1 MVMMISLVMP
11 NFVSNVTAATNASDL
26 FISEYLEGS
35 SFNKAIEIFNG
46 TGRDVNLSEYTLEA
60 FSNGATTATGTNVMQ
75 LSTNPTEKLANGDTF
90 IVAHASAVP
99 AILDKADVQ
108 NSIIANFN
116 GDDTIVLR
124 HGSTIIDVFGKIGE
138 KVIWGTTVKGVDQT
152 LVRKSTI
159 TSGDATSDDAFDP
172 ATQFD
177 NLGKDIFTNLGSHTM
192 DGFVPP
198 APTQVEEISASPVQG
213 AVDAG
218 TTVILTTATSGAKI
232 YYTTDG
238 TEPTVSS
245 TEYTAPIIID
255 TAKTIKAV
263 AIKSGLANSAV
274 ATFTYTLLAG
284 MTVAEVRATTIGS
297 NVQTSGIVTA
307 VLGRAIYFQD
317 DTAGLVAYTPPTS
330 TTVLPGD
337 VITVKGKLVEF
348 SGLLEI
354 EATHENI
361 IVTGTAPI
369 PAAELLTAAGFQ
381 ESKEGKLVKIR
392 NVTVNT
398 LSSGTFKAVDA
409 AGTVFDIRPLNTSI
423 LETGTTYEEVTGVL
437 GAFGTSYQLIPRD
450 ANDILQDSTIVSKVV
465 ATPGAGMIKK
475 GDSVTL
481 TTGTTGAKI
490 YYTTNGSEP
499 TITSSEYTAPIVIN
513 ADTTIKAVAIKQG
526 LTNSEIGTFAYGV
539 YEGQVRIRD
548 IQGVGHYSKFD
559 GGNVTGIEGIVTF
572 IDGNNIF
579 IQDQNPDNDVK
590 TSEGIL
596 VFKSGH
602 TLKVGDVVTVNGSVK
617 EYYPNNNGVE
627 LPITEINA
635 TTITVT
641 ASGQTLPAP
650 IVLGVDRVAPSII
663 DNDQLTVFEPAEDGI
678 DFYESIEGMYVQIN
692 NAKVTA
698 PQYNG
703 EVHVI
708 PGNKTPNT
716 AGGGMRIDDNSYNPE
731 KIALYFNNTKFRA
744 KMGDKFNGSITGVIN
759 YGNNIYRLLTKET
772 SLPTLTVEPIV
783 PQTTSIVPAVDQLTI
798 ASYNVENFSKAKT
811 SPEKVEKV
819 ARAIVTNMKSPDI
832 VGLIEVQDN
841 DGSTNSGN
849 VDGSESAKVLMDE
862 IVKLGGPQYAYTE
875 IAPVNN
881 QDGGES
887 GGNIRVAFIYQPE
900 RVSLTTGAAKGTATQ
915 AVGFENGKLTLN
927 PGRIDPTNSAFNS
940 SRKPLAAQFD
950 FQGKSVIVVANH
962 FNSKG
967 GDQPL
972 WGKTQPPV
980 LSSEVQ
986 RHKIAQIVN
995 NFVTDVKTKDPNANV
1010 VLLGDFNDFEFTRT
1024 LQIVKGN
1031 QLTNMIEKVPAEDRY
1046 TYNFSGNA
1054 QVLDHILVTNNMVA
1068 NTKVDTVNVNSGYM
1082 EEDGRASDHDP
1093 VIIQTKLVA
1102 APVEVL
1108 PPVTAPANTKVY
1120 NLVGFNTKKITVNN
1134 NGANITVGATSVIR
1148 EGIILKGSYAK
1159 LQGEGL
1165 KNTVLILTP
1174 TQAGAVIDLSGVEVK
1189 EVIIENANISQI
1201 RGAENVQKWTVSDDV
1216 NTSNIKVTNVGG
1228 EVLPSPFFLQAPVDP
1243 VTPPVPPV
1251 DNGTVSTYYANANG
1265 LTGAALK
1272 TALHN
1277 IIKVQTKITY
1287 SQVTE
1292 ALKDTDEDPNN
1303 PNNVILLYKGTSQA
1317 KSTFGGNA
1325 NDWNREHVWAQSH
1338 GSFGTVVG
1346 PGTDIHHLKPTDASV
1361 NSSRGNLDFDNGG
1374 TFHSECTQCKFD
1386 GDSWEAPD
1394 RVKGDIARMLMY
1406 MAVRYEG
1413 NGEID
1418 LELVNYTGTSGAIH
1432 GKLSTLLQWHAQD
1445 PVDAFEMRRNN
1456 VIYEKYQGNRNP
1468 FIDHPEYATMIWTA
1482 S

>member
-1 MVMMISLVMP
+1 MVMMLSLFLP
-11 NFVSNVTAATNASDL
+11 NLTQT
-26 FISEYLEGS
+26 
-35 SFNKAIEIFNG
+35 
-46 TGRDVNLSEYTLEA
+46 
-60 FSNGATTATGTNVMQ
+60 
-75 LSTNPTEKLANGDTF
+75 
-90 IVAHASAVP
+90 ASAVET
-99 AILDKADVQ
+99 KKETF
-108 NSIIANFN
+108 NNFN
-116 GDDTIVLR
+116 LTGTSYVNGNFVGDNGVTWTYTGARNADGYEIDGKGFLIRDNTKGIESSQIAGGISKFSIQLRRAFTSTDMRTVEVFINGQSVGVSPQFNSDTPITYEINNLNVT
-124 HGSTIIDVFGKIGE
+124 GPFTI
-138 KVIWGTTVKGVDQT
+138 KVISTTSLNRQIVMDNISWTSNDGGTPQPEQVAAVTASVPSGAVTANTTVT
-152 LVRKSTI
+152 
-159 TSGDATSDDAFDP
+159 
-172 ATQFD
+172 
-177 NLGKDIFTNLGSHTM
+177 
-192 DGFVPP
+192 
-198 APTQVEEISASPVQG
+198 
-213 AVDAG
+213 
-218 TTVILTTATSGAKI
+218 LTTATTDAKI

-238 TEPTVSS
+238 TEPTASS
-245 TEYTAPIIID
+245 TEYTAPVTID
-255 TAKTIKAV
+255 SAKTIKAI
-263 AIKSGLANSAV
+263 AIKSGLANSTV
-274 ATFTYTLLAG
+274 ATFTYTLLVEK
-284 MTVAEVRATTIGS
+284 TVAEVRAMSIDS

-317 DTAGLVAYTPPTS
+317 ATAGLVAYTPTNS
-330 TTVLPGD
+330 TIEPGS
-337 VITVKGKLVEF
+337 VITVKGKLIEF

-354 EATHENI
+354 DAPHENI
-361 IVTGTAPI
+361 TVTGTAQI
-369 PAAELLTAAGFQ
+369 PAAELVAAADFK
-381 ESKEGKLVKIR
+381 ESKEATLVKVR
-392 NVTVNT
+392 NVTVNS
-398 LSSGTFKAVDA
+398 LSSGTFKAVDG
-409 AGTVFDIRPLNTSI
+409 AGKTFDIRPINSSI
-423 LETGTTYEEVTGVL
+423 LTVGTTYEEITGVL
-437 GAFGTSYQLIPRD
+437 GAFGTNYQLIPRD
-450 ANDILQDSTIVSKVV
+450 ASDVVQDSSVVQKVV

-499 TITSSEYTAPIVIN
+499 TVNSTEYTAPIVIN
-513 ADTTIKAVAIKQG
+513 SDITIKAVAVKQG

-579 IQDQNPDNDVK
+579 IQDQTPDNDPK

-596 VFKSGH
+596 VYKSGH

-650 IVLGVDRVAPSII
+650 IVLGETLVAPSII
-663 DNDQLTVFEPAEDGI
+663 DNDQLTEFEPAEDGI

-716 AGGGMRIDDNSYNPE
+716 AGGGMRIGDDSYNPE
-731 KIALYFNNTKFRA
+731 KIALYFNNSKFRA
-744 KMGDKFNGSITGVIN
+744 KMGDQFEGNITGVIN
-759 YGNNIYRLLTKET
+759 YGNNIYRVLTKET
-772 SLPTLTVEPIV
+772 SLPTLKVAPIV
-783 PQTTSIVPAVDQLTI
+783 AQTTSIVPADDQLTI
-798 ASYNVENFSKAKT
+798 ASYNVENFAKAKT

-1024 LQIVKGN
+1024 LEIVKGN

-1093 VIIQTKLVA
+1093 VIIQTKLTS
-1102 APVEVL
+1102 APVEVV
-1108 PPVTAPANTKVY
+1108 PAVPAPANTKVY
-1120 NLVGFNTKKITVNN
+1120 NLKGFKTKKIMVANQA
-1134 NGANITVGATSVIR
+1134 ANITVDANSEIR
-1148 EGIILKGSYAK
+1148 EGITLKGSYVK

-1165 KNTVLILTP
+1165 KNTVIIIAP
-1174 TQAGAVIDLSGVEVK
+1174 NHPGAYIDLSGVEVE

-1201 RGAENVQKWTVSDDV
+1201 RGAENVQTWTVKDGVD
-1216 NTSNIKVTNVGG
+1216 TSNIKFTTVGG
-1228 EVLPSPFFLQAPVDP
+1228 EVFTSPFFSPPPTLPVNP
-1243 VTPPVPPV
+1243 TPVPPV
-1251 DNGTVSTYYANANG
+1251 DNGTVSGYYANAANK
-1265 LTGAALK
+1265 TGAALK
-1272 TALHN
+1272 LALHN
-1277 IIKVQTKITY
+1277 IVKVQTKLSY
-1287 SQVTE
+1287 AQVTE
-1292 ALKDTDEDPNN
+1292 ALKITDEDPNN
-1303 PNNVILLYKGTSQA
+1303 PNNVILLYTNRSQA
-1317 KSTFGGNA
+1317 KTTFGPNV
-1325 NDWNREHVWAQSH
+1325 NDWNREHVWAKSH
-1338 GSFGTVVG
+1338 GDFGTTAG
-1346 PGTDIHHLKPTDASV
+1346 PGTDIHHLRPTDASV
-1361 NSSRGNLDFDNGG
+1361 NSSRGHLDFDNGG
-1374 TFHSECTQCKFD
+1374 TAHNECTECKFD
-1386 GDSWEAPD
+1386 SDSWEPPN

-1413 NGEID
+1413 NGELD
-1418 LELVNYTGTSGAIH
+1418 LELADKVNTYPTPTH
-1432 GKLSTLLQWHAQD
+1432 GKKSVLLEWHKQD
-1445 PVDAFEMRRNN
+1445 PVDAFEMNRNN
-1456 VIYEKYQGNRNP
+1456 KIQAIQGNRNP
-1468 FIDHPEYATMIWTA
+1468 FIDHPEWADLIWPA

>member
-1 MVMMISLVMP
+1 MNYKQKKKIFNVALIFALIFSLLTPFQNESKAADVLTVAEAIANNSGTGKTVEGYIIGITNNGP
-11 NFVSNVTAATNASDL
+11 TYQSTPPYIASNIAIADSPTEKDKLKILPVALPSGSAIRAALNLLDHPENLGKKVQITGSLELYFGAAGLKSPTAYTIVVDTTPATQVEKVTALPAAGAVSTGTQVTLATTTA
-26 FISEYLEGS
+26 
-35 SFNKAIEIFNG
+35 
-46 TGRDVNLSEYTLEA
+46 
-60 FSNGATTATGTNVMQ
+60 GATIYYTIDG
-75 LSTNPTEKLANGDTF
+75 TNPTTQSATYNGP
-90 IVAHASAVP
+90 I
-99 AILDKADVQ
+99 
-108 NSIIANFN
+108 
-116 GDDTIVLR
+116 
-124 HGSTIIDVFGKIGE
+124 
-138 KVIWGTTVKGVDQT
+138 
-152 LVRKSTI
+152 TI
-159 TSGDATSDDAFDP
+159 TG
-172 ATQFD
+172 
-177 NLGKDIFTNLGSHTM
+177 
-192 DGFVPP
+192 
-198 APTQVEEISASPVQG
+198 PV
-213 AVDAG
+213 
-218 TTVILTTATSGAKI
+218 
-232 YYTTDG
+232 
-238 TEPTVSS
+238 
-245 TEYTAPIIID
+245 
-255 TAKTIKAV
+255 TIKA
-263 AIKSGLANSAV
+263 LAV
-274 ATFTYTLLAG
+274 APNLSNSEVVTLPYTLLTEK
-284 MTVAEVRATTIGS
+284 TVAEVRAMTIDS

-317 DTAGLVAYTPPTS
+317 ATAGLVAYTPTNS
-330 TTVLPGD
+330 TIEPGSI
-337 VITVKGKLVEF
+337 ITVKGKLIEY

-354 EATHENI
+354 EAPHENI
-361 IVTGTAPI
+361 TVTGTAPI
-369 PAAELLTAAGFQ
+369 PAAQLVTAADFK
-381 ESKEGKLVKIR
+381 ESIEGTLVKVK
-392 NVTVNT
+392 NVTVNS
-398 LSSGTFKAVDA
+398 LSSGTFKAVDG
-409 AGTVFDIRPLNTSI
+409 AGKTFDIRPLNSSI
-423 LETGTTYEEVTGVL
+423 LAVETTYEEITGVL
-437 GAFGTSYQLIPRD
+437 GAFGTNYQLIPRD
-450 ANDILQDSTIVSKVV
+450 ASDVLQDSSVVQKVV

-499 TITSSEYTAPIVIN
+499 TVNSTEFTTPIVIS
-513 ADTTIKAVAIKQG
+513 ADTTIKAVAVKQD

-548 IQGVGHYSKFD
+548 IQGVGHFSKFD

-572 IDGNNIF
+572 VDGNNIF
-579 IQDQNPDNDVK
+579 IQDQQPDNDPK

-602 TLKVGDVVTVNGSVK
+602 TVKVGDVVTVDGSVK

-635 TTITVT
+635 TTITVKL
-641 ASGQTLPAP
+641 SDQLLPAP
-650 IVLGVDRVAPSII
+650 IVLGVDRIAPSII
-663 DNDQLTVFEPAEDGI
+663 DNDQLTAFEPVEDGI
-678 DFYESIEGMYVQIN
+678 DFYESIEGMYVQIDH
-692 NAKVTA
+692 AKVTA
-698 PQYNG
+698 PQYSG

-708 PGNKTPNT
+708 PGNKVPNT
-716 AGGGMRIDDNSYNPE
+716 AGGGMRISENSYNPE
-731 KIALYFNNTKFRA
+731 KIALYFNNSKFRA
-744 KMGDKFNGSITGVIN
+744 KMGDQFEGSITGVIN
-759 YGNNIYRLLTKET
+759 YGNNIYRLLTKEA
-772 SLPTLTVEPIV
+772 SLPTLKVAPIV
-783 PQTTSIVPAVDQLTI
+783 PQTTSIVPADDQLTI

-841 DGSTNSGN
+841 DGSTNSSN
-849 VDGSESAKVLMDE
+849 VDASESAKVLMDE
-862 IVKLGGPQYAYTE
+862 VKKLGGPQYAYTD

-881 QDGGES
+881 QDGGET
-887 GGNIRVAFIYQPE
+887 GGNIRVAFIYNPE
-900 RVSLTTGAAKGTATQ
+900 RVSLTTGALKGTATQ

-986 RHKIAQIVN
+986 RHKIAKILN
-995 NFVTDVKTKDPNANV
+995 TFVTDVKTKDPNANV
-1010 VLLGDFNDFEFTRT
+1010 VLLGDFNDFEFTQT

-1031 QLTNMIEKVPAEDRY
+1031 QLTNMIDKVPAEDRY

-1093 VIIQTKLVA
+1093 VIIQTKLTA
-1102 APVEVL
+1102 APIEIL
-1108 PPVTAPANTKVY
+1108 PPATAPANTKVY
-1120 NLVGFNTKKITVNN
+1120 NLIGFNTKKLTVNN
-1134 NGANITVGATSVIR
+1134 NGANITVSTNSVIR

-1159 LQGEGL
+1159 LQGDGL
-1165 KNTVLILTP
+1165 KNTVLILAP
-1174 TQAGAVIDLSGVEVK
+1174 TQPGAVIDLSGVEVK

-1201 RGAENVQKWTVSDDV
+1201 RGAEFVQKWTVSDDV
-1216 NTSNIKVTNVGG
+1216 DTSGIKVTNVGG
-1228 EVLPSPFFLQAPVDP
+1228 VVLPSPFFSQAPVDP
-1243 VTPPVPPV
+1243 VTPPIVPPV

-1287 SQVTE
+1287 DQARE
-1292 ALKDTDEDPNN
+1292 ALKETDEDPNN

-1317 KSTFGGNA
+1317 KSTFGSGA

-1338 GSFGTVVG
+1338 GNFGTGVG

-1361 NSSRGNLDFDNGG
+1361 NSSRGNKDFDNGG
-1374 TFHSECTQCKFD
+1374 TAHNECTLCKYD

-1406 MAVRYEG
+1406 MDVRYEG
-1413 NGEID
+1413 NGEIN
-1418 LELVNYTGTSGAIH
+1418 LELVDYTGTSGAKH
-1432 GKLSTLLQWHAQD
+1432 GKISTLLQWHLQD
-1445 PVDAFEMRRNN
+1445 PVDEFEIRRNN

-1468 FIDHPEYATMIWTA
+1468 FIDHPEWAAMIFKA

>member
-11 NFVSNVTAATNASDL
+11 NFAGSVTAATTASDL
-26 FISEYLEGS
+26 FISEYIEGS
-35 SFNKAIEIFNG
+35 SNNKLIEIFNG
-46 TGRDVNLSEYTLEA
+46 TGNSVNLKEYKLELYTNGSQTASTTNSLDFATLPDA
-60 FSNGATTATGTNVMQ
+60 KAT
-75 LSTNPTEKLANGDTF
+75 LANGSTF
-90 IVAHASAVP
+90 VIANSSATQ
-99 AILDKADVQ
+99 AFRDKADLIHAVTGF
-108 NSIIANFN
+108 S
-116 GDDTIVLR
+116 GDDALVLK
-124 HGSTIIDVFGKIGE
+124 HGNTIIDSYGKVGE
-138 KVIWGTTVKGVDQT
+138 QKVWGTTTVYSQNMT
-152 LVRKSTI
+152 LVRKSSI
-159 TSGDATSDDAFDP
+159 TSGDAIHNDDFDP
-172 ATQFD
+172 TLEWVPYPVD
-177 NLGKDIFTNLGSHTM
+177 TMTYLGSHTM

-198 APTQVEEISASPVQG
+198 APSQVETVTASPAQG

-218 TTVILTTATSGAKI
+218 TTVSLTTATADAKI

-255 TAKTIKAV
+255 AAKTIKAIAV
-263 AIKSGLANSAV
+263 KTGLANSAV
-274 ATFTYTLLAG
+274 ATFTYSLLTEK
-284 MTVAEVRATTIGS
+284 TVAEVRAMPIDS

-317 DTAGLVAYTPPTS
+317 ATAGLVAYTPTNS
-330 TTVLPGD
+330 TIEPGS
-337 VITVKGKLVEF
+337 VISVKGKLIEF

-354 EATHENI
+354 DAPHENI
-361 IVTGTAPI
+361 TVTGTAPI
-369 PAAELLTAAGFQ
+369 PAAELVTAADFK
-381 ESKEGKLVKIR
+381 ESKEGTLVKVR

-398 LSSGTFKAVDA
+398 LSSGTFKAVDG
-409 AGTVFDIRPLNTSI
+409 AGKTFDIRPVNSSI
-423 LETGTTYEEVTGVL
+423 LTTATTYEEITGVL
-437 GAFGTSYQLIPRD
+437 GAFGTNYQLIPRD
-450 ANDILQDSTIVSKVV
+450 ASDVVQDSSVVQKVV
-465 ATPGAGMIKK
+465 ATPGAGMIRK

-481 TTGTTGAKI
+481 TSGTTGATI
-490 YYTTNGSEP
+490 YYTTDSSEP
-499 TITSSEYTAPIVIN
+499 TVNSAVFTTPIVIN
-513 ADTTIKAVAIKQG
+513 SDTTIKAVAVKQG

-579 IQDQNPDNDVK
+579 IQDQQPDNDIK

-596 VFKSGH
+596 VYKSGH

-650 IVLGVDRVAPSII
+650 IILGVDRVAPSII
-663 DNDQLTVFEPAEDGI
+663 DNDQLTAFEPAEDGI

-716 AGGGMRIDDNSYNPE
+716 TAGGMRIDDNSYNPE

-798 ASYNVENFSKAKT
+798 ASYNVENFSKTKT
-811 SPEKVEKV
+811 SPAKVEKV

-841 DGSTNSGN
+841 DGSTDSGN
-849 VDGSESAKVLMDE
+849 VDGSESAAVLITKVKE
-862 IVKLGGPQYAYTE
+862 LGGPEYAYTE

-881 QDGGES
+881 QDGGEG
-887 GGNIRVAFIYQPE
+887 GGNIRVAFIYNPE
-900 RVSLTTGAAKGTATQ
+900 RVSLTTGAPKGTATQ
-915 AVGFENGKLTLN
+915 AVGFENGKLTVN

-1093 VIIQTKLVA
+1093 VIIQTKLVS
-1102 APVEVL
+1102 EVL

-1134 NGANITVGATSVIR
+1134 NGANITVGANSVIR

-1216 NTSNIKVTNVGG
+1216 NTSNIKVTNIGG

-1265 LTGAALK
+1265 LTGATLK

-1338 GSFGTVVG
+1338 GNFGTVVG

-1418 LELVNYTGTSGAIH
+1418 LELVNYTGTSGPLH

>member
-1 MVMMISLVMP
+1 MEANMNYKQKKKLFNVALIFALILSLITP
-11 NFVSNVTAATNASDL
+11 FQNVSKAADIITVEEAIANNAGAATV
-26 FISEYLEGS
+26 EGYIVGVV
-35 SFNKAIEIFNG
+35 KANTSGPTIQYIH
-46 TGRDVNLSEYTLEA
+46 TGPFTVDTNLALADS
-60 FSNGATTATGTNVMQ
+60 
-75 LSTNPTEKLANGDTF
+75 PTETDIAKIIPLQLPTG
-90 IVAHASAVP
+90 
-99 AILDKADVQ
+99 AIRTALNLKT
-108 NSIIANFN
+108 NE
-116 GDDTIVLR
+116 G
-124 HGSTIIDVFGKIGE
+124 
-138 KVIWGTTVKGVDQT
+138 
-152 LVRKSTI
+152 
-159 TSGDATSDDAFDP
+159 
-172 ATQFD
+172 
-177 NLGKDIFTNLGSHTM
+177 NLGKKVQITGNLEAYFSVAGLKS
-192 DGFVPP
+192 
-198 APTQVEEISASPVQG
+198 PTAYTIVQVSNPVETKVAEVTATPTAG
-213 AVDAG
+213 AVEAN
-218 TTVILTTATSGAKI
+218 TKVALATATADAKI

-238 TEPTVSS
+238 SIPTASS
-245 TEYTAPIIID
+245 TEYTAPITID
-255 TAKTIKAV
+255 AAKTIKAL
-263 AIKSGLANSAV
+263 AIKNGLDNSNV
-274 ATFTYTLLAG
+274 ATFAYTILTES
-284 MTVAEVRATTIGS
+284 TVAQVRAMKIDS

-317 DTAGLVAYTPPTS
+317 ATAGLVAYTPTDS
-330 TTVLPGD
+330 TEVVPGS
-337 VITVKGKLVEF
+337 VITVKGKLIEY

-354 EATHENI
+354 DAPHENI
-361 IVTGTAPI
+361 KVTGTAAI
-369 PAAELLTAAGFQ
+369 PAAKLIAAADFA
-381 ESKEGKLVKIR
+381 ESIEGTLVKVK
-392 NVTVNT
+392 NVTVNS
-398 LSSGTFKAVDA
+398 LSSGTFKAVDG
-409 AGTVFDIRPLNTSI
+409 AGKVFDIRPSNSSI
-423 LETGTTYEEVTGVL
+423 LTVETTYEEITGVL
-437 GAFGTSYQLIPRD
+437 GAFGTNYQLIPRD
-450 ANDILQDSTIVSKVV
+450 ASDVVQDSSVVQKVV

-499 TITSSEYTAPIVIN
+499 TVNSTEFTTPIVIN
-513 ADTTIKAVAIKQG
+513 ADTTIKAIAVKQD
-526 LTNSEIGTFAYGV
+526 LKNSEIGTFAYGV

-548 IQGVGHYSKFD
+548 IQGVGHFSKFD

-572 IDGNNIF
+572 VDGNNIF
-579 IQDQNPDNDVK
+579 IQDQQPDNDVK

-596 VFKSGH
+596 VYKSGH
-602 TLKVGDVVTVNGSVK
+602 TVKVGDVVTVDGSVK
-617 EYYPNNNGVE
+617 EFYPNNNGVE
-627 LPITEINA
+627 LSITEINA
-635 TTITVT
+635 TTITVK

-650 IVLGVDRVAPSII
+650 IVLGVDRIAPSII
-663 DNDQLTVFEPAEDGI
+663 DNDQLTAFEPVEDGI
-678 DFYESIEGMYVQIN
+678 DFYESIEGMYVQIDQ
-692 NAKVTA
+692 AKVTA
-698 PQYNG
+698 PQYSG

-708 PGNKTPNT
+708 PGNKVPNT
-716 AGGGMRIDDNSYNPE
+716 AGGGMRISENSYNPE
-731 KIALYFNNTKFRA
+731 KIALYFNNSKFRA
-744 KMGDKFNGSITGVIN
+744 KMGDQFEGSITGVIN
-759 YGNNIYRLLTKET
+759 YGNNIYRLLTKEA
-772 SLPTLTVEPIV
+772 SLPTLKVAPIV
-783 PQTTSIVPAVDQLTI
+783 PQTTSIVPADDQLTI

-841 DGSTNSGN
+841 DGSTNSSN
-849 VDGSESAKVLMDE
+849 VDASESAKVLMDE
-862 IVKLGGPQYAYTE
+862 VKKLGGPQYAYTD

-881 QDGGES
+881 QDGGET
-887 GGNIRVAFIYQPE
+887 GGNIRVAFIYNPE
-900 RVSLTTGAAKGTATQ
+900 RVSLTTGALKGTATQ

-986 RHKIAQIVN
+986 RHKIAKILN
-995 NFVTDVKTKDPNANV
+995 TFVTDVKTKDPNANV
-1010 VLLGDFNDFEFTRT
+1010 VLLGDFNDFEFTQT

-1031 QLTNMIEKVPAEDRY
+1031 QLTNMIDKVPAEDRY

-1093 VIIQTKLVA
+1093 VIIQTKLTA

-1120 NLVGFNTKKITVNN
+1120 NLIGFNTKKLTVNN
-1134 NGANITVGATSVIR
+1134 NGANITVGTNSVIR

-1159 LQGEGL
+1159 LQGDGL
-1165 KNTVLILTP
+1165 KNTVLILAP
-1174 TQAGAVIDLSGVEVK
+1174 TQPGAVIDLSGVEVK

-1201 RGAENVQKWTVSDDV
+1201 RGVEFVQKWTVSDDV
-1216 NTSNIKVTNVGG
+1216 DTSGIKVTNVGG
-1228 EVLPSPFFLQAPVDP
+1228 VVLPSPFFSQAPVDP
-1243 VTPPVPPV
+1243 VTPPTVPPV

-1287 SQVTE
+1287 DQARE
-1292 ALKDTDEDPNN
+1292 ALKETDEDPNN

-1317 KSTFGGNA
+1317 KSTFGSGA

-1338 GSFGTVVG
+1338 GNFGTGVG

-1361 NSSRGNLDFDNGG
+1361 NSSRGNKDFDNGG
-1374 TFHSECTQCKFD
+1374 TAHNECTLCKYD

-1406 MAVRYEG
+1406 MDVRYEG
-1413 NGEID
+1413 NGEIN
-1418 LELVNYTGTSGAIH
+1418 LELVDYTGTSGAKH
-1432 GKLSTLLQWHAQD
+1432 GKISTLLQWHLQD
-1445 PVDAFEMRRNN
+1445 PVDEFEIRRNN

-1468 FIDHPEYATMIWTA
+1468 FIDHPEWAAMIFKA

>member
-1 MVMMISLVMP
+1 MNYKQKKKLFNVALVFALILSLITP
-11 NFVSNVTAATNASDL
+11 FQNVSNATDVIKVADAIANNTGTATV
-26 FISEYLEGS
+26 EGY
-35 SFNKAIEIFNG
+35 IVG
-46 TGRDVNLSEYTLEA
+46 YY
-60 FSNGATTATGTNVMQ
+60 TGTNAFTTDPTKFKDDTNLAIADSIDETDPTKVLPVQ
-75 LSTNPTEKLANGDTF
+75 LTNT
-90 IVAHASAVP
+90 
-99 AILDKADVQ
+99 
-108 NSIIANFN
+108 ANFRTDFGLKAN
-116 GDDTIVLR
+116 PGNVGKKIQVSGSLVLYFTVP
-124 HGSTIIDVFGKIGE
+124 GLKTPTGLVFVGN
-138 KVIWGTTVKGVDQT
+138 
-152 LVRKSTI
+152 
-159 TSGDATSDDAFDP
+159 
-172 ATQFD
+172 TQE
-177 NLGKDIFTNLGSHTM
+177 
-192 DGFVPP
+192 P
-198 APTQVEEISASPVQG
+198 APTKVAEVKATPAEG
-213 AVDAG
+213 AVEAG
-218 TTVILTTATSGAKI
+218 TTITLATATADAKI

-238 TEPTVSS
+238 TVPTASS
-245 TEYTAPIIID
+245 TEYTAPITIEA
-255 TAKTIKAV
+255 AKTIKAL
-263 AIKSGLANSAV
+263 AIKNGLDNSNV
-274 ATFTYTLLAG
+274 ATFAYTILTES
-284 MTVAEVRATTIGS
+284 TVAQVRAMKIDS

-317 DTAGLVAYTPPTS
+317 ATAGLVAYTPTDS
-330 TTVLPGD
+330 TEVVPGS
-337 VITVKGKLVEF
+337 VITVKGKLIEY

-354 EATHENI
+354 DAPHENI
-361 IVTGTAPI
+361 KVTGTASI
-369 PAAELLTAAGFQ
+369 PAAKLIAAADFA
-381 ESKEGKLVKIR
+381 ESIEGTLVKVK
-392 NVTVNT
+392 NVTVNS
-398 LSSGTFKAVDA
+398 LSSGTFKAVDG
-409 AGTVFDIRPLNTSI
+409 AGKVFDIRPINSSI
-423 LETGTTYEEVTGVL
+423 LTVGTTYEEITGVL

-450 ANDILQDSTIVSKVV
+450 TNDILQDSSVVSKVV

-499 TITSSEYTAPIVIN
+499 TVNSTEFTTPIVIN
-513 ADTTIKAVAIKQG
+513 ADTTIKAVAVKQD

-548 IQGVGHYSKFD
+548 IQGVGHFSKFD

-572 IDGNNIF
+572 VDGNNIF
-579 IQDQNPDNDVK
+579 IQDQQPDNDPK

-602 TLKVGDVVTVNGSVK
+602 TVKVGDVVKVDGSVK

-635 TTITVT
+635 TTITVKL
-641 ASGQTLPAP
+641 SDQLLPAP

-663 DNDQLTVFEPAEDGI
+663 DNDQLTAFEPVEDGI
-678 DFYESIEGMYVQIN
+678 DFYESIEGMYVQIDH
-692 NAKVTA
+692 AKVTA
-698 PQYNG
+698 PQYSG

-708 PGNKTPNT
+708 PGNKVPNT
-716 AGGGMRIDDNSYNPE
+716 AGGGMRIGENSYNPE
-731 KIALYFNNTKFRA
+731 KIALYFNNSKFRA
-744 KMGDKFNGSITGVIN
+744 KMGDQFEGSITGVIN
-759 YGNNIYRLLTKET
+759 YGNNIYRLLTKEA
-772 SLPTLTVEPIV
+772 SLPTLKVAPIV
-783 PQTTSIVPAVDQLTI
+783 PQTTSIVPADDQLTI

-841 DGSTNSGN
+841 DGSTNSSN
-849 VDGSESAKVLMDE
+849 VDASESAKVLMDE
-862 IVKLGGPQYAYTE
+862 VKKLGGPQYAYTD

-881 QDGGES
+881 QDGGET
-887 GGNIRVAFIYQPE
+887 GGNIRVAFIYNPE
-900 RVSLTTGAAKGTATQ
+900 RVSLTTGALKGTATQ

-986 RHKIAQIVN
+986 RHKIAKILN
-995 NFVTDVKTKDPNANV
+995 TFVTDVKTKDPNANV
-1010 VLLGDFNDFEFTRT
+1010 VLLGDFNDFEFTQT

-1031 QLTNMIEKVPAEDRY
+1031 QLTNMIDKVPAEDRY

-1093 VIIQTKLVA
+1093 VIIQTKLTA

-1108 PPVTAPANTKVY
+1108 PPVTAPADTKIY
-1120 NLVGFNTKKITVNN
+1120 NLVGFSTKKLTVNHK
-1134 NGANITVGATSVIR
+1134 ASNITVGATSVIR
-1148 EGIILKGSYAK
+1148 EGIILKGGYNK
-1159 LQGEGL
+1159 LSGEGL
-1165 KNTVLILTP
+1165 KNTVIIIAP
-1174 TQAGAVIDLSGVEVK
+1174 TQPGAVIDLSGVEVK

-1201 RGAENVQKWTVSDDV
+1201 RGAEFVQKWTVSDDV
-1216 NTSNIKVTNVGG
+1216 DTSGIKVTNVGG
-1228 EVLPSPFFLQAPVDP
+1228 VVLPSPFFSQAPVDP
-1243 VTPPVPPV
+1243 VTPPTVPPV
-1251 DNGTVSTYYANANG
+1251 DKGTVSTYYANANG

-1287 SQVTE
+1287 DQARE
-1292 ALKDTDEDPNN
+1292 ALKETDEDPNN

-1317 KSTFGGNA
+1317 KSTFGSGA

-1338 GSFGTVVG
+1338 GNFGTGVG

-1361 NSSRGNLDFDNGG
+1361 NSSRGNKDFDNGG
-1374 TFHSECTQCKFD
+1374 TAHNECTLCKYD

-1406 MAVRYEG
+1406 MDVRYEG
-1413 NGEID
+1413 NGEIN
-1418 LELVNYTGTSGAIH
+1418 LELVDYTGTSGAKH
-1432 GKLSTLLQWHAQD
+1432 GKISTLLQWHLQD
-1445 PVDAFEMRRNN
+1445 PVDEFEIRRNN
-1456 VIYEKYQGNRNP
+1456 IIYEKYQGNRNP
-1468 FIDHPEYATMIWTA
+1468 FIDHPEWAAMIFKA

>member
-1 MVMMISLVMP
+1 MEANMNYKQKKKIFNVALVFALIFSLLTPFQNASKAADILTVAEAIANNSGTGKTVEGYIIGITNSGP
-11 NFVSNVTAATNASDL
+11 TYQSTPPYITTNIAIADSPTEKDKLKILPVALPSGAIRTALNLLDHPENLGKKVQITGSLELYFGAPGLKSPTAYTIVVDTTPATQVEKVTASPAAGAVS
-26 FISEYLEGS
+26 
-35 SFNKAIEIFNG
+35 AG
-46 TGRDVNLSEYTLEA
+46 TQVTLTSGTA
-60 FSNGATTATGTNVMQ
+60 GATIHYTIDG
-75 LSTNPTEKLANGDTF
+75 TNPTTQSATYNGPIT
-90 IVAHASAVP
+90 I
-99 AILDKADVQ
+99 
-108 NSIIANFN
+108 N
-116 GDDTIVLR
+116 GPL
-124 HGSTIIDVFGKIGE
+124 
-138 KVIWGTTVKGVDQT
+138 
-152 LVRKSTI
+152 
-159 TSGDATSDDAFDP
+159 
-172 ATQFD
+172 
-177 NLGKDIFTNLGSHTM
+177 
-192 DGFVPP
+192 
-198 APTQVEEISASPVQG
+198 
-213 AVDAG
+213 
-218 TTVILTTATSGAKI
+218 
-232 YYTTDG
+232 
-238 TEPTVSS
+238 
-245 TEYTAPIIID
+245 
-255 TAKTIKAV
+255 TIKA
-263 AIKSGLANSAV
+263 IAV
-274 ATFTYTLLAG
+274 APNLTNSDIVTLSYTLLTEK
-284 MTVAEVRATTIGS
+284 TVAEVRLMPIDS

-317 DTAGLVAYTPPTS
+317 ATAGLVAYTPTNS
-330 TTVLPGD
+330 TIEPGS
-337 VITVKGKLVEF
+337 VISVKGKLIEF

-354 EATHENI
+354 DAPHENI
-361 IVTGTAPI
+361 TVTGTAPI
-369 PAAELLTAAGFQ
+369 PAAELLTAADFR
-381 ESKEGKLVKIR
+381 ESKEGTLVKVR
-392 NVTVNT
+392 NVTVNS
-398 LSSGTFKAVDA
+398 LSSGTFKAVDG
-409 AGTVFDIRPLNTSI
+409 AGKAFDIRPLNSSI
-423 LETGTTYEEVTGVL
+423 LSTATTYEEITGVL
-437 GAFGTSYQLIPRD
+437 GAFGANYQLIPRD
-450 ANDILQDSTIVSKVV
+450 ASDIVQDSSVVQKVV

-490 YYTTNGSEP
+490 YYTTDGSEP
-499 TITSSEYTAPIVIN
+499 TVTSTEFTAPILIN
-513 ADTTIKAVAIKQG
+513 SDTTIKAVAVKQG
-526 LTNSEIGTFAYGV
+526 LTNSEIKTFAYGV
-539 YEGQVRIRD
+539 YEGQLRIRD
-548 IQGVGHYSKFD
+548 IQGVGHYSRFD

-579 IQDQNPDNDVK
+579 IQDQLPDTNVN

-596 VFKSGH
+596 VYKSGH

-641 ASGQTLPAP
+641 ASDQTLPAP

-663 DNDQLTVFEPAEDGI
+663 DNDRLTAFEPAEDGI

-698 PQYNG
+698 PQYSG

-716 AGGGMRIDDNSYNPE
+716 AAGGMRIDENSYNPE
-731 KIALYFNNTKFRA
+731 KIALYFNNAKFRA
-744 KMGDKFNGSITGVIN
+744 KMGDQFEGSITGVIN

-772 SLPTLTVEPIV
+772 SLPILKVAPILA
-783 PQTTSIVPAVDQLTI
+783 QTTSIVPAVDQLTI
-798 ASYNVENFSKAKT
+798 ASYNVENFSKTKT
-811 SPEKVEKV
+811 SAEKVEKV

-841 DGSTNSGN
+841 DGSTDSGN
-849 VDGSESAKVLMDE
+849 VDGSESAAVLITKVKE
-862 IVKLGGPQYAYTE
+862 LGGPDYAYTE

-881 QDGGES
+881 QDGGEG
-887 GGNIRVAFIYQPE
+887 GGNIRVAFIYQPD
-900 RVSLTTGAAKGTATQ
+900 RVSLTTGAPKGTATQ

-1024 LQIVKGN
+1024 LQILKGN
-1031 QLTNMIEKVPAEDRY
+1031 QLTNMIDKVPAEDRY

-1068 NTKVDTVNVNSGYM
+1068 KTKVDTVNVNSGYM

-1093 VIIQTKLVA
+1093 VIIQTDLKR
-1102 APVEVL
+1102 EVL
-1108 PPVTAPANTKVY
+1108 PPVPAPANTKVY
-1120 NLVGFNTKKITVNN
+1120 NLVGYNTKKITVNN
-1134 NGANITVGATSVIR
+1134 NGANITVGANSVIR

-1174 TQAGAVIDLSGVEVK
+1174 TQAGAVIDLSGAEVK
-1189 EVIIENANISQI
+1189 EVIITNANISQI

-1216 NTSNIKVTNVGG
+1216 DTSNIKVTDVGG
-1228 EVLPSPFFLQAPVDP
+1228 EVFPSPFFLQAPVNP
-1243 VTPPVPPV
+1243 VTPPPVPPV

-1265 LTGAALK
+1265 LTGASLK

-1287 SQVTE
+1287 DQVRE

-1317 KSTFGGNA
+1317 KSTFGGNP

-1338 GSFGTVVG
+1338 GNFGTVVG

-1418 LELVNYTGTSGAIH
+1418 LELVNYTGTTGALH

-1468 FIDHPEYATMIWTA
+1468 FIDHPEYATMIWSA